1 MARTKRKVNPILPA
15 AVQTEQP
22 RRVYQVGGY
31 ARLSVEDS
39 GKPGADT
46 ISTQRELIQSYIDG
60 QPDMRLYDLY
70 CDNGRTGTNFDRPE
84 FERMMEDVRSGKV
97 DCIVVKD
104 LSRFGRNYRETGNY
118 LERIFP
124 LLDVRFIAV
133 NDNFDTLTA
142 ERTQDGYIVPLK
154 NIMNAVYS
162 KDISRKILPALATK
176 QQNGE
181 FIGSWAA
188 YGYQKCADDHH
199 RIEPDEETA
208 PVVWDIFQWRLSG
221 LSYQN
226 IARKLNERGIPSPA
240 RYHYLKGDAKSERYA
255 NTVWSITAVKK
266 ICTDEVYLGHMVQGR
281 KRSGFS
287 EGRKHYK
294 VPESEWVIVRN
305 THEPLVDEET
315 FRTVQRMAAE
325 ASSAYKERL
334 GRHDSLGK
342 IPNIL
347 RGLIYCADCKRP
359 LVRYK
364 SVTNKGK
371 NLYYVYI
378 CPTHSNDL
386 TSCPK
391 KYFHETKLIEIL
403 WDTLRREIA
412 LAENLDKLVRQYSKS
427 AKAISWEAE
436 TKREI
441 AAAKQAFRRAEMLYD
456 SLYQNYADKLMTEQ
470 EYTEMKRQYRSDMER
485 AQTRLEELEQRQ
497 RDERQQTTENP
508 WLTACGQFKE
518 ETALTGAMAHAL
530 IERVE
535 IDGADHVSIAL
546 RYRDEYNALLRLLA
560 AEGEAV
566 PA

>member
-1 MARTKRKVNPILPA
+1 MARTKRKVNPVLP
-15 AVQTEQP
+15 VTIQTEQP
-22 RRVYQVGGY
+22 QRVYQVGGY

-84 FERMMEDVRSGKV
+84 FERLMEDVRSGKV

-188 YGYQKCADDHH
+188 YGYQKCADDRH

-208 PVVWDIFQWRLSG
+208 AVVWDIFQWRLSG

-240 RYHYLKGDAKSERYA
+240 RYHYLKGDAKSEKYA
-255 NTVWSITAVKK
+255 NTVWSVTAVKK
-266 ICTDEVYLGHMVQGR
+266 ICTDPVYLGHMVQGR

-287 EGRKHYK
+287 EGRKPYK

-315 FRTVQRMAAE
+315 FRTVQRMAVE
-325 ASSAYKERL
+325 ASSTYKERL
-334 GRHDSLGK
+334 GRHDSLGT

-378 CPTHSNDL
+378 CQTHSNDL
-386 TSCPK
+386 ASCPK
-391 KYFHETKLIEIL
+391 KYFHETKGGKIESNSVTNQRNLLNAFISRTPEL
-403 WDTLRREIA
+403 ADSSVIEFCDDGWSGKNFERPAVQEMIAQARAGKIQCIVVKDLSRFPSIFLHFEIFGEQFGNVLCGGQARRLSGIRNF
-412 LAENLDKLVRQYSKS
+412 LMQV
-427 AKAISWEAE
+427 EADL
-436 TKREI
+436 
-441 AAAKQAFRRAEMLYD
+441 RAEVL
-456 SLYQNYADKLMTEQ
+456 
-470 EYTEMKRQYRSDMER
+470 
-485 AQTRLEELEQRQ
+485 
-497 RDERQQTTENP
+497 
-508 WLTACGQFKE
+508 CG
-518 ETALTGAMAHAL
+518 G
-530 IERVE
+530 
-535 IDGADHVSIAL
+535 HVSFSFLPVA
-546 RYRDEYNALLRLLA
+546 DQ
-560 AEGEAV
+560 V
-566 PA
+566 